1 MVRSGDCYASLLF
14 GFNGI
19 HIHHH
24 GKQRDCRGVFKGLC
38 LCFSEPANADVRFVF
53 KGFVLFQ

>member
-24 GKQRDCRGVFKGLC
+24 GKQGSRGVFKCLRLC
-38 LCFSEPANADVRFVF
+38 LAEPADTDVRFVF